1 MASQEL
7 EEVDES
13 LEEVLEEAK
22 DILLPEDRAFD
33 GRGCRYYV
41 SSFCMTLVLCLSWD
55 LLKFLVAS

>member
-33 GRGCRYYV
+33 GRGCR
-41 SSFCMTLVLCLSWD
+41 
-55 LLKFLVAS
+55 